1 MTATAGDRSRA
12 DAGAVLSAAIVP
24 EWPVPDHVGALST
37 TRRGGVSAGPWGLR
51 GGAPGGLNLGAACGD
66 DADAVASNRRRLADA
81 LGSMPVWLDQ
91 VHGAAVHRVLASG
104 DPRRTQSVTRADA
117 AVTDVPGVILAVL
130 TADCLPVLLTDDRG
144 QVVAVAHAGWRGVLA
159 GVLENAVAAVRA
171 LAVPGARIHAW
182 FGPSIGPAA
191 FEVGE
196 EVRMFFHAVRADS
209 ACAFAPAAV
218 PGKWLADLPMLA
230 RQRLETVGVHH
241 VHGAPRCTVDNADD
255 FYSWRRDGP
264 CGRMATL
271 VWIHPR

>member
-1 MTATAGDRSRA
+1 VTAKA
-12 DAGAVLSAAIVP
+12 DDGSLVGADAVLSAAIVP
-24 EWPVPDHVGALST
+24 EWPVPDHIGALST
-37 TRRGGVSAGPWGLR
+37 TRRGGVSTGLWGLH

-66 DADAVASNRRRLADA
+66 DAGAVASNRRRLADA

-91 VHGAAVHRVLASG
+91 VHGATVHRVLASG
-104 DPRRTQSVTRADA
+104 DPRRTQSVIQADA

-171 LAVPGARIHAW
+171 LAVPGVRIHAW
-182 FGPSIGPAA
+182 LGPSIGSAA

-196 EVRMFFHAVRADS
+196 EVRTLFRDARADS
-209 ACAFAPAAV
+209 TSAFTPAAV
-218 PGKWLADLPMLA
+218 SGKWFADLPMLA
-230 RQRLETVGVHH
+230 RQRLETVGVHD

-271 VWIHPR
+271 VWIRPR